1 MQYDLRDTLG
11 KLGQIKMMEGINRRI
26 REYYERHPPEA
37 GDEAAKDTAARER
50 SVALDQQGDIL
61 RDEGRLA
68 DAVRLYRD
76 SLDIRMRLTR
86 KDPGNTDWLRDLAV
100 SYDRVGDVLR
110 QQGQLTRRPQIPP

>member
-1 MQYDLRDTLG
+1 
-11 KLGQIKMMEGINRRI
+11 
-26 REYYERHPPEA
+26 
-37 GDEAAKDTAARER
+37 
-50 SVALDQQGDIL
+50 VAFDQQGDIL

-68 DAVRLYRD
+68 DALKLYRD

-110 QQGQLTRRPQIPP
+110 QQGQLTDALRSLREHLSHSRLSLGRSCKFLALADEQVGHQ